1 MSNRNRSSLRLDRR
15 DRRTRQKGPDFVIT
29 DVHDPTLKTV
39 TEEPHQIVGRASSSP
54 RIEIEAPNPHG
65 DRSPITLLPHRKRPG
80 IERMEPGSTTTEHPP
95 EVIELTTR
103 TVTGSKLFKRRSES
117 CLCLLAGQG
126 VAREA
131 RRDTAPG
138 SSSLTRSEPSQACEE
153 QPP

>member
-1 MSNRNRSSLRLDRR
+1 
-15 DRRTRQKGPDFVIT
+15 
-29 DVHDPTLKTV
+29 
-39 TEEPHQIVGRASSSP
+39 
-54 RIEIEAPNPHG
+54 
-65 DRSPITLLPHRKRPG
+65 
-80 IERMEPGSTTTEHPP
+80 MEPGSTTTEHPP

-117 CLCLLAGQG
+117 GLCLLAGQG